1 MQPGVPGRSLKV
13 DLVTGPEP
21 GSPRE
26 RTYTMSFFEVMASI
40 FWFMLLV
47 AWFWLMVVVITDLFR
62 DRDLSGWAKAL
73 WCIFV
78 IVLPWL
84 GVLMYLIVRGRSMN
98 ERAVKESQASETAFR
113 TYVRDA
119 AGSSTSIADEL
130 TKLADLRDRGVITP
144 ADYDSAKAR
153 LLGAGAPAPLPD
165 GRPLPASGSVA

>member
-1 MQPGVPGRSLKV
+1 M
-13 DLVTGPEP
+13 
-21 GSPRE
+21 
-26 RTYTMSFFEVMASI
+26 YTMSLFEVMTSI

-98 ERAVKESQASETAFR
+98 ERALKESKANETAFR
-113 TYVRDA
+113 SYVRDA
-119 AGSSTSIADEL
+119 AASGPSMADEL
-130 TKLADLRDRGVITP
+130 GKLADLRDRGVITP
-144 ADYDSAKAR
+144 VDYESAKAK
-153 LLGAGAPAPLPD
+153 LLGAASSPTPVPD
-165 GRPLPASGSVA
+165 GRPPQPTSGTVA